1 MHVLKISI
9 RRGGYK
15 WHFIFFGCIIPHT
28 AVDIIYIQ
36 MDLSRDISRRHFL
49 FAGLFSL
56 YAETHFCKKLSC
68 LK

>member
-49 FAGLFSL
+49 FAGLF
-56 YAETHFCKKLSC
+56 HFTQRRIFAKTVLS
-68 LK
+68 